1 MKTIILAGG
10 LGTRLSVE
18 TADKPKPMV
27 EIGQQPMLWHIMNI
41 YAKYGFQEFVLAL
54 GYKAK
59 VIKEYFLQFHA
70 QNNDLTVDLRSGEVT
85 IQAGQVPNWKVHLVD
100 TGADTQTGGRLKR
113 LQPWIGEE
121 TFMLTY
127 GDGVSNVNIP
137 ELVAFHKSHGKLATL
152 TAVCS
157 PARFGSLYT
166 EGDKI
171 SEFNEKPQFGEGCIN
186 GGFFVLE
193 PAVFKYLDDDQTV
206 WEEKPL
212 SQLATDGQLMAYQHN
227 GFWQSMDT
235 LKEKQLLESLW
246 ESGDAPWKIWS

>member
-166 EGDKI
+166 EGDMI